1 MASMSDHGTKPI
13 VSRLQTTKR
22 FYEALAG
29 MRVSRTLRII
39 TWASSAMRASMT
51 GIGTVFLVSE
61 SAQRRRLPSSGANES
76 NVTATA
82 KIPKDC
88 IEIRVHR
95 IEHRK
100 WTSVES
106 CFSTEARAIEYPDAD
121 GFWQVLSLHGEL
133 LTNIR
138 LSLISGGLVD
148 PRNIQRRYKY
158 QLLDPINEPCT
169 TLSSYY
175 RS

>member
-121 GFWQVLSLHGEL
+121 GFC
-133 LTNIR
+133 
-138 LSLISGGLVD
+138 LISGGLVD